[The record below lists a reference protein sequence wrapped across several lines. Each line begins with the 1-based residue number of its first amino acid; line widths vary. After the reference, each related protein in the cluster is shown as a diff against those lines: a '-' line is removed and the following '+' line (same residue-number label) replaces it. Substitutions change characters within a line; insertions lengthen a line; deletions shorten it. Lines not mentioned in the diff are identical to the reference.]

1 MQPQGHVQVLLNILK
16 CGLNPQRALDAPRIS
31 IGTNYDPGAEG
42 LSVEEGMEES
52 TVEGLRKKG
61 HSANVVTGYERGM
74 FGRGQII
81 WVEEQKDGKGWVYS
95 AGSDM
100 RGDGH
105 AVGY

>member
-1 MQPQGHVQVLLNILK
+1 MQPQGHVQVLLNMLK
-16 CGLNPQRALDAPRIS
+16 CGLDPQRALDAPRIS
-31 IGTNYDPGAEG
+31 IGTNYDPAAVG
-42 LSVEEGMEES
+42 LSVEEGMDES
-52 TVEGLRKKG
+52 TLEGLRRKG
-61 HSANVVTGYERGM
+61 HPANVVTGYDREM

-81 WVEEQKDGKGWVYS
+81 WVAERKDGKGWVYS